1 MKAVSVFPK
10 GILLTVC
17 LEAASIVAG
26 VLSHSR
32 SHLSQYMM
40 AVSLNIAVVFLLML
54 LLLLVF
60 LLLLLLLLLPLLL
73 LLLLLLLKL
82 LQLLLFAW
90 LVILGS

>member
-40 AVSLNIAVVFLLML
+40 AVSLNIAVVFFFD
-54 LLLLVF
+54 VVVVVV
-60 LLLLLLLLLPLLL
+60 
-73 LLLLLLLKL
+73 
-82 LQLLLFAW
+82 AGISAA
-90 LVILGS
+90 VAVTVAATVAAVAAAA